1 MASEGVVCLLLG
13 SGGLLVF
20 RPVGL
25 PLSEAACLQVLP
37 AGWEG
42 RGAERVLGPSARLI
56 ALKKNLL

>member
-25 PLSEAACLQVLP
+25 PLSEAAFLRVLP
-37 AGWEG
+37 VGWEG
-42 RGAERVLGPSARLI
+42 RGAEGWDR
-56 ALKKNLL
+56 ALKRGLFVL